1 MPTFVYMTR
10 CDGCGHCVDI
20 CPSDIM
26 HIDKTYRRAYN
37 IEPNMCWECY
47 SCVKACPQNAIDMR
61 GYADFAPLGHS
72 VRVQRDEKKGTIAWR
87 IKFRNGTEKNFL
99 SPITTKPWGQ
109 AIPKLA
115 DVPGPSKEMRD
126 SQLLYNEPKW
136 IRMDEG
142 GLRTLEARRSQAE
155 ERRLLLMAYDTIIE
169 DGIDV
174 LVVGAGLGGSG
185 AAWEARFW
193 GQNKKIVIA
202 EKANIDRSGAVAQGL
217 YAINCYMGTRWGEN
231 NPEDHVRYARIDL
244 MGLVREDLLFDMA
257 RHVDSTVHQFEEW
270 GLPIMKDPK
279 TGRYLREGRWQ
290 IMIHGESY
298 KPIVAEAAKKS
309 ADKVFNRI
317 CVTHLL
323 MDDSRENRVA
333 GAVGFNVR
341 TGNYH
346 VFKSK
351 TVICGAGGA
360 SNIFKPR
367 SVGEGSGRTWYAPWS
382 SASAYGLMIDAGAK
396 MTQMENRIVLA
407 RFKDGY
413 GPVGA
418 YFLHLKTYTQNCLGE
433 EYESKWFPDL
443 QKMVGKEYLDPEAS
457 HLTHRPIPTCLR
469 NHCIISEVNAGRGPI
484 HMVTMRAFQ
493 DPHLEEVGWE
503 NFLGMTVG
511 QAVLWAATDVDPKN
525 ENPELT
531 TSEPYVMGSHA
542 TCSGA
547 WCSGPED
554 VSPPE
559 YFWGYNRMTTIEG
572 PVRRRRRGRRHAA
585 RLLVGVVHRRPSR
598 GEGRLQVHRRRQGR
612 RHRRLR
618 RADQP
623 PQGGD
628 LQAHGALPD
637 LPQCDR
643 GGRRQPALHQS
654 QAGPGPSAEADGR
667 VLRRRDRQLHDQRE
681 APEHRPQEAQDHGGR
696 PREPGRQ
703 GHPRAAARVGIEAP
717 SPRCRVRHAA
727 HAVPQGDALAGLLL
741 PG

>member
-1 MPTFVYMTR
+1 
-10 CDGCGHCVDI
+10 
-20 CPSDIM
+20 
-26 HIDKTYRRAYN
+26 
-37 IEPNMCWECY
+37 
-47 SCVKACPQNAIDMR
+47 
-61 GYADFAPLGHS
+61 
-72 VRVQRDEKKGTIAWR
+72 
-87 IKFRNGTEKNFL
+87 
-99 SPITTKPWGQ
+99 
-109 AIPKLA
+109 
-115 DVPGPSKEMRD
+115 
-126 SQLLYNEPKW
+126 
-136 IRMDEG
+136 
-142 GLRTLEARRSQAE
+142 
-155 ERRLLLMAYDTIIE
+155 MAYKTIVE
-169 DGIDV
+169 DGIDI

-193 GQNKKIVIA
+193 GQDKKIVIA

-270 GLPIMKDPK
+270 GLPIMKNPK
-279 TGRYLREGRWQ
+279 TGNYLREGRWQ

-323 MDDSRENRVA
+323 MDDSKENRVA
-333 GAVGFNVR
+333 GAVGVNVR

-382 SASAYGLMIDAGAK
+382 SGSAYGLMIGAGAK

-418 YFLHLKTYTQNCLGE
+418 YFLHLKTYTQNGLGE
-433 EYESKWFPDL
+433 EYESNWFPEL
-443 QKMVGKEYLDPEAS
+443 QKMVGKEYLDPEVS

-469 NHCIISEVNAGRGPI
+469 NHALISEVNAGRGPI
-484 HMVTMRAFQ
+484 HMVTMKAFQ

-511 QAVLWAATDVDPKN
+511 QAVLWAATDVDPKT

-542 TCSGA
+542 TGCGA

-559 YFWGYNRMTTIEG
+559 YFWGYNRMTTVEG
-572 PVRRRRRGRRHAA
+572 LFGAGDAVGGTPHAFSS
-585 RLLVGVVHRRPSR
+585 GSFT
-598 GEGRLQVHRRRQGR
+598 EGRLAAKAACNYIDDGKAEGIVVSEEQISRRNKEIYKPLEHYKVYRNAIVAGDVNPHYINPQQGLDR
-612 RHRRLR
+612 LQKLMDEYCGGVTVNYMTNEKLLSIGLKKLKIMEEDLEKLAAKDIHELLRAWELKHRHRTAECVTQHTLFRKETR
-618 RADQP
+618 WPGYYYR
-623 PQGGD
+623 GD
-628 LQAHGALPD
+628 AMKVDDENWH
-637 LPQCDR
+637 
-643 GGRRQPALHQS
+643 
-654 QAGPGPSAEADGR
+654 
-667 VLRRRDRQLHDQRE
+667 VLTVSRRDPKTAE
-681 APEHRPQEAQDHGGR
+681 YTMEKAPCYHL
-696 PREPGRQ
+696 
-703 GHPRAAARVGIEAP
+703 V
-717 SPRCRVRHAA
+717 
-727 HAVPQGDALAGLLL
+727 DADD
-741 PG
+741 

>member
-1 MPTFVYMTR
+1 
-10 CDGCGHCVDI
+10 
-20 CPSDIM
+20 
-26 HIDKTYRRAYN
+26 
-37 IEPNMCWECY
+37 
-47 SCVKACPQNAIDMR
+47 
-61 GYADFAPLGHS
+61 
-72 VRVQRDEKKGTIAWR
+72 
-87 IKFRNGTEKNFL
+87 
-99 SPITTKPWGQ
+99 
-109 AIPKLA
+109 
-115 DVPGPSKEMRD
+115 
-126 SQLLYNEPKW
+126 
-136 IRMDEG
+136 
-142 GLRTLEARRSQAE
+142 
-155 ERRLLLMAYDTIIE
+155 MAYKTIIE
-169 DGIDV
+169 DGIDI
-174 LVVGAGLGGSG
+174 LVVGAGLGGTG

-193 GQNKKIVIA
+193 GQDKKIVIA

-270 GLPIMKDPK
+270 GLPIMKNPQ

-323 MDDSRENRVA
+323 MDEAKPNRVA

-367 SVGEGSGRTWYAPWS
+367 STGEGAGRTWYAPWS

-418 YFLHLKTYTQNCLGE
+418 YFLHLKTYTQNGLGE
-433 EYESKWFPDL
+433 EYESKWFPEL
-443 QKMVGKEYLDPEAS
+443 QQMVGKEYLDPEVS

-469 NHCIISEVNAGRGPI
+469 NHALISEVKAGRGPI
-484 HMVTMRAFQ
+484 HMVTMHAFQ

-572 PVRRRRRGRRHAA
+572 LFGAGDAVGGTPHAFSS
-585 RLLVGVVHRRPSR
+585 GSFT
-598 GEGRLQVHRRRQGR
+598 EGRLAAKAACKYIDDGKAEGIVVSDVQVERRRQEIYKPLEHYKIFRNAVVAGSVNPHYINPQQGLDR
-612 RHRRLR
+612 LQKLMDEYCGGYTVGYMTNEKLLNICLKKLKIMEEDLENLAAKDIHELLRAWELKHRHRAAECVTQHTLFRKETR
-618 RADQP
+618 WPGYYYR
-623 PQGGD
+623 GD
-628 LQAHGALPD
+628 VMKVDDANWH
-637 LPQCDR
+637 
-643 GGRRQPALHQS
+643 
-654 QAGPGPSAEADGR
+654 
-667 VLRRRDRQLHDQRE
+667 VLTVSRRDPQTGE
-681 APEHRPQEAQDHGGR
+681 YTMEKAPCYHLVSDGE
-696 PREPGRQ
+696 
-703 GHPRAAARVGIEAP
+703 
-717 SPRCRVRHAA
+717 
-727 HAVPQGDALAGLLL
+727 
-741 PG
+741 